1 MFIVLEGIDGCGKT
15 TQAKFLSEFLMRK
28 GYKILMTAEPTD
40 NKIGKFIREVL
51 SGLHEVDAKTLAL
64 LFTADRYE
72 HLKKIVEPALKEEG
86 KIVISERYYYSTIA
100 YQEAQGVSRQ
110 WLLEINKFVIK
121 PDIAIVIDVDPK
133 ISSKRIKTQEIFENE
148 EFLVKV
154 RENYMKFDKEVIKID
169 GEQSKEEVFSEI
181 KDIVLEKLKL

>member
-15 TQAKFLSEFLMRK
+15 TQAKFLSEFLKK
-28 GYKILMTAEPTD
+28 GDYEILMTAEPTK
-40 NKIGKFIREVL
+40 NEIGKFIREVL
-51 SGLHEVDAKTLAL
+51 SGIHEVDAKTLAL

-72 HLKKIVEPALKEEG
+72 HLKKIVEPALKEG

-110 WLLEINKFVIK
+110 WLLELNKFVIK

-133 ISSKRIKTQEIFENE
+133 ISAKRTKTQEIFENE
-148 EFLVKV
+148 EFLAKV
-154 RENYMKFDKEVIKID
+154 RENYIKFDTEVIKID
-169 GEQSKEEVFSEI
+169 GEQSKEAVFSEI
-181 KDIVLEKLKL
+181 KEIVLEKLKL